1 MKLHNL
7 DLERI
12 KPYLTP
18 RNVFY
23 FMLGLIIVPMVLAFI
38 YTAIVLATGLPPIE
52 QLENPKPELATQIVS
67 ADGEVLGQFYIK
79 HRRYMPF
86 DSIPK
91 DFINGLI
98 ATEDR
103 DFFNHWGINLSRLF
117 KNAVINVVTFK
128 IRGGAS
134 TITQQLARNLYLS
147 HEKTL
152 SRKIKEAFTT
162 LELERTHTKREIL
175 ELYANT
181 VHFGRGADGLQVAS
195 EVYFGKQPQQLTT
208 AECAYLVGIVQRPAR
223 YEKDYE
229 ASIAR
234 RNVVLLC
241 MADEGYISAGQY
253 KTWKSTATIPVQ
265 VQETEQTYNL
275 APHFVE
281 MIRQKLRDDAALKE
295 FGLKDGGKTYDLYR
309 DGLII
314 TTTLNARMQNYANE
328 AVEEQMTE
336 FQKEFNKFWDWNK
349 PQNQALLNELAEK
362 TIKARPEYV
371 NAESP
376 AARTQLLRR
385 LKQDS
390 EFMTQVKKEA
400 IKIQTGFVA
409 IEHATGEI
417 RAMVGSTD
425 FAKDNRYALNRV
437 TQIHRQPGSSFKA
450 FVYACALNKGLSPYS
465 RVDCGS
471 LTYTL
476 PSGKTWYL
484 AGREGDEEGKMTLA
498 EALKFSV
505 NSVAARL
512 ITEYVT
518 PSEVIKIARKAG
530 ISSDLDAIPA
540 IALGAEEV
548 SPMEMAGAFGI
559 FPNQGMYIE
568 PYFIS
573 KIEDRFGNVLY
584 DHSRKPSVVTD
595 AIKPRVARDMVGMM
609 RNVVN
614 SGTAAR
620 VRRWFPYEAAGKTGT
635 TNDYTDA
642 WFVGFTPQL
651 TAGVWTGFDDQR
663 VKFTGAYGEGG
674 KAAAPIWGRFMAKVY
689 RDRILGYK
697 SSQRFSVDFVDAGQV
712 PASIDNPP
720 TEAEAD
726 APPPDSSKKE

>member
-1 MKLHNL
+1 
-7 DLERI
+7 
-12 KPYLTP
+12 
-18 RNVFY
+18 
-23 FMLGLIIVPMVLAFI
+23 
-38 YTAIVLATGLPPIE
+38 
-52 QLENPKPELATQIVS
+52 
-67 ADGEVLGQFYIK
+67 VLGQFYIK

-103 DFFNHWGINLSRLF
+103 DFYNHWGINLSRLF

-234 RNVVLLC
+234 RNTVLLC
-241 MADEGYISAGQY
+241 MADEGYISSGQY
-253 KTWKSTATIPVQ
+253 RTWKSTGTVPIQ
-265 VQETEQTYNL
+265 VLETEQTLSL

-281 MIRQKLRDDAALKE
+281 MIRQRLRDDAALKE
-295 FGLKDGGKTYDLYR
+295 FGLKDGSKTYDLYR

-314 TTTLNARMQNYANE
+314 TTTLNARMQSYANE

-336 FQKEFNKFWDWNK
+336 FQKEFNKFWDWKK
-349 PQNQALLNELAEK
+349 PQNQVLLNELAEK
-362 TIKARPEYV
+362 FIKARPEYL
-371 NAESP
+371 NADSP
-376 AARTQLLRR
+376 AARNQVLRR
-385 LKQDS
+385 LKAD
-390 EFMTQVKKEA
+390 EDFMIQVKADA

-409 IEHATGEI
+409 IEHSTGEI

-437 TQIHRQPGSSFKA
+437 TQIRRQPGSSFKA
-450 FVYACALNKGLSPYS
+450 FVYACALNKGLTPYS

-471 LTYTL
+471 LAYTL

-518 PSEVIKIARKAG
+518 PTEVIKIARKAG
-530 ISSDLDAIPA
+530 INSDLDAIPA
-540 IALGAEEV
+540 LALGAEEV

-559 FPNQGMYIE
+559 FPNQGMYVE
-568 PYFIS
+568 PYYIS

-584 DHSRKPSVVTD
+584 DHSRKTSNVGDV
-595 AIKPRVARDMVGMM
+595 IKPRVARDMVGMM

-663 VKFTGAYGEGG
+663 VKFTGTYGEGG

-689 RDRILGYK
+689 KDRILGYK
-697 SSQRFSVDFVDAGQV
+697 SSQRFNIDFVDAGQV

-726 APPPDSSKKE
+726 APPTDSTKKDNEKYD